1 MTIKDHIR
9 DIPDY
14 PSTGITYRDISPL
27 LHTADAFR
35 HAVESIYYRVKDWPI
50 DVVVGIEPRGLI
62 FAGALAIKLNVGM
75 AEAKKL
81 TSTHPFDVVGI
92 DYAFEM
98 GTDRIEMMRDA
109 IRPGDK
115 ALIVDDLIAT
125 GETAKATA
133 DLIEQMGGGV
143 IGFAF
148 CADINYYDGLK
159 MLEEIAPVVHIYNC

>member
-9 DIPDY
+9 DVPDY

-27 LHTADAFR
+27 LHNSNALR
-35 HAVESIYYRVKDWPI
+35 HAVDSMYYKVMNLPI

-62 FAGALAIKLNVGM
+62 FAGALALKLQVGM

-81 TSTHPFDVVGI
+81 SSTHPFDVVGI

-109 IRPGDK
+109 IKPGD
-115 ALIVDDLIAT
+115 
-125 GETAKATA
+125 
-133 DLIEQMGGGV
+133 
-143 IGFAF
+143 
-148 CADINYYDGLK
+148 
-159 MLEEIAPVVHIYNC
+159 